1 MALRRRIPSTPPV
14 AKIPAPPPSWMS
26 LLASTTLGVDG
37 SSFRALVRADASAGI
52 DESASYRLI
61 VQSYDGSIRRGAR
74 PVGSTQ
80 RVVSGADLLGGVD
93 VSLVELR
100 AVSSRGEASKG
111 LVVAWIEEGTVD
123 LELDARAARP
133 GPEHAFGSV
142 RRTSFDA
149 SSVHIALTRKLR
161 VAA

>member
-1 MALRRRIPSTPPV
+1 MALRRRIPSTPTL
-14 AKIPAPPPSWMS
+14 AKIPAPAPSWMS

-37 SSFRALVRADASAGI
+37 SSFRALVRAEDAAGLV
-52 DESASYRLI
+52 DSASYRLI
-61 VQSYDGSIRRGAR
+61 VQSYDGSIRKGAR

-80 RVVSGADLLGGVD
+80 RVVSGADLRTGVE

-111 LVVAWIEEGTVD
+111 LVVAWVEEGTAD
-123 LELDARAARP
+123 LELDARASRP
-133 GPEHAFGSV
+133 GPAHVAGSV
-142 RRTSFDA
+142 RRTLDSNRVQI
-149 SSVHIALTRKLR
+149 SLGRKLR